1 MWRMRLSLR
10 LLLKSLL
17 LIVGVNSFAQ
27 TSYTQTS
34 YSGNDN
40 TGCKPPFNRQ
50 RWHDLIDVS
59 QRNALKAF
67 QGSNNEEVK
76 YYVIQALT
84 KRIDDLQC
92 AIESD
97 SLTKDQ
103 PKIGY
108 LRGLDDVIKKFTTLY
123 RNRQFNPSQ
132 LPLALEAYEECIMKD
147 ERRQSIENV
156 IERST
161 YEVANLLTENTA
173 FRNNPGLRASQNAVW
188 RKYLDLH
195 PDQILPTL
203 KKHPELPFRDSMIK
217 VVARVLP
224 KRLYDYASSRDWFG
238 DAILNVKDDSLVM
251 TIAKMARG
259 SKSGQLYFPFLDN
272 IIAGRISLE
281 DIDEVKSDDAKYYRL
296 LVQTRLDYVSRAM
309 NNEQIISMDD
319 LDRMLA
325 AKAINPFITTINALH
340 EKPDAVRFAILEQL
354 NAQELYYLA
363 IQGETELYTSSFVHG
378 VFPKMLAKFGNRGDS
393 LLASVGFDRFKKFL
407 KMCAGYNTLSDFLA
421 SIPDKDR
428 AQLIMTAFV
437 NNLEKS
443 KGLEDGVDVAD
454 SYASIYESI
463 KPVADEM
470 LYNVK
475 WNLDRNIK
483 ENNKRGT
490 VMYNLLYKLFLSV
503 DTTKNIDLTKEFGIP
518 PVYNI
523 NYQTLVDDS
532 AHKVVM
538 QVFFYG
544 DDDGKMNYNGFISDL
559 NKAGWSIAA
568 NTKYWLAFTSPKGQ
582 PVVIYAN
589 KWFDDEKEE
598 GAIEKAQG
606 ALREYLEQKNI
617 QPSIVVHRGHSYWV
631 SSTIEQ
637 IQPAA
642 KVVLLGSCGGYN
654 VIHNVLQHAPDA
666 HIIASKQTGKKD
678 INQPFMNILNE
689 KLRNGS
695 NIDWIPL
702 WKEFKAKAGNV
713 EGFDDYVP
721 PYKNLGA
728 LFIKAYNSSM
738 GTND

>member
-1 MWRMRLSLR
+1 
-10 LLLKSLL
+10 LKSLL

-27 TSYTQTS
+27 TVYTQTS
-34 YSGNDN
+34 FFNGHDN

-50 RWHDLIDVS
+50 RWHDLIDAS

-67 QGSNNEEVK
+67 QGSSNEEVK
-76 YYVIQALT
+76 YYVEQALT
-84 KRIDDLQC
+84 KHIDDLQC
-92 AIESD
+92 FIEKD

-108 LRGLDDVIKKFTTLY
+108 LRGLDEAIKKFTTLY
-123 RNRQFNPSQ
+123 KNKQFNASQ
-132 LPLALEAYEECIMKD
+132 LPLALDAYQECMVKD
-147 ERRQSIENV
+147 ARRQSIEEI
-156 IERST
+156 IEGSS
-161 YEVANLLTENTA
+161 YEVANLLVENSA
-173 FRNNPGLRASQNAVW
+173 FRNNPGIRASQNAVW
-188 RKYLDLH
+188 KKYLELN

-203 KKHPELPFRDSMIK
+203 KKYPDLPFRDSMII
-217 VVARVLP
+217 VAARQFPL
-224 KRLYDYASSRDWFG
+224 RLYDYAAARDWFG
-238 DAILNVKDDSLVM
+238 DVILNVRDSLVM

-272 IIAGRISLE
+272 IIAGRVTLA
-281 DIDEVKSDDAKYYRL
+281 DIDQVKSDDVKYYRL

-309 NNEQIISMDD
+309 NNEQIISMND
-319 LDRMLA
+319 LDRMLG
-325 AKAINPFITTINALH
+325 AKAIDPFIKTINELH
-340 EKPDAVRFAILEQL
+340 ERPDAVRFAILDQL

-363 IQGETELYTSSFVHG
+363 IQGETELYTSSFVKG

-454 SYASIYESI
+454 SYASINETI

-475 WNLDRNIK
+475 LNLDRNIK
-483 ENNKRGT
+483 ENNKRGI

-503 DTTKNIDLTKEFGIP
+503 DSTKNIDLTNEFGIP
-518 PVYNI
+518 PVYSI
-523 NYQTLVDDS
+523 NYKTLVDDS

-544 DDDGKMNYNGFISDL
+544 DDDGKMSYNGFISDL
-559 NKAGWSIAA
+559 NRAGWKVTSD
-568 NTKYWLAFTSPKGQ
+568 TKYWLAYSSPKGQ

-589 KWFDDEKEE
+589 KWFNDEKEE
-598 GAIEKAQG
+598 GVIEKAQG
-606 ALREYLEQKNI
+606 ALRQYLEGKNI
-617 QPSIVVHRGHSYWV
+617 QPTIVVHRGHSYWV
-631 SSTIEQ
+631 PSTIEQ
-637 IQPAA
+637 IRPAA

-689 KLRNGS
+689 RLRNGS

-713 EGFDDYVP
+713 DGFDDYVP